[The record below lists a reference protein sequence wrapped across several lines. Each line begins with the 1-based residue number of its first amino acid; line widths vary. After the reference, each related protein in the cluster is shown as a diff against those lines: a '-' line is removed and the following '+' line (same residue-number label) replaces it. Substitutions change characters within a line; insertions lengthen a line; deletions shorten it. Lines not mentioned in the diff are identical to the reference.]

1 MRRPDLR
8 GSAGFSLI
16 ELLIAIAVLGILIP
30 ALGAAFFVS
39 FRTVGET
46 ADRVTSSAA
55 TTLATASFG
64 TDVQSSLSVI
74 AGAAPT
80 CSPTTGTPLF
90 HVARADGAVTWFV
103 TDGAIGRHACLA
115 TTSTTTLPIELGT
128 APAVTCLPVA
138 CTATASKPAS
148 VSLTFTPLEASA
160 VHLNATRRNP

>member
-1 MRRPDLR
+1 MNRPELR
-8 GSAGFSLI
+8 GNAGFSLI
-16 ELLIAIAVLGILIP
+16 ELLIAIAVLGVLIP

-64 TDVQSSLSVI
+64 TDVQSSRSVVV
-74 AGAAPT
+74 GAAPT
-80 CSPTTGTPLF
+80 CVPDHGTPLF
-90 HVARADGAVTWFV
+90 HVDRADGAVTWFV

-115 TTSTTTLPIELGT
+115 TTSTTTLPIELDT
-128 APAVTCLPVA
+128 APAITCLPIA
-138 CTATASKPAS
+138 CTATASQPTT

-160 VHLNATRRNP
+160 VQLNATRRNP